1 MLTILFLPIPPILID
16 LGLAFSIALS
26 ALILMVALWI
36 QRPLDFSAFPT
47 VLLIATILRLALNV
61 ATTRLILSRGGE
73 GEQAAGHVVA
83 GFSKFVMGGDF
94 VIGLII
100 FAILVTVNFVVI
112 TKGATRIA
120 EVGARFTLDAIPG
133 KQMAIDADLSAG
145 LIDDKEAQ
153 RRRREL
159 EEESAFFGAMDG
171 ASKFVRGDAI
181 AGLIITA
188 INIFGGIIIG
198 VTHHGLTLSRAA
210 DVYTKLSVGDGLVSQ
225 MPALIVSLSAGLLVS
240 KGGTRGSA
248 EQAVLRQLSG
258 YPRAVSAAALMMFVL
273 AIMPGLPMAPFV
285 LLGGV
290 MAFVGYTLPR
300 RQAARDRKEDARK
313 ADERAQTA
321 AKESVK
327 ESLKTAEIELALGG
341 HLSVHLLGSR
351 TELGHRVAKIRKK
364 FAKQY
369 GFVIPEI
376 KLTDNLSIDPKGYQ
390 IRIHDTRV
398 AHGEL
403 RLGEVLVLVDKD
415 GKPDVPGEEVDRT
428 RLRHEGAVGDGGFHR
443 RSQATGLQTGRQ
455 SVGSAH
461 ASERG
466 DQGESRPAPV
476 LQGHARAARPARSRI
491 QAPDRGSLPV
501 TDFLFGP
508 AGDPEDPAGRA
519 RVDPQSPSDPRGDRG
534 DRAPCAALR
543 TGGGACPHAA
553 CPADLRRPLRQRR
566 AQRGPPRQSLGSRL
580 PPEPEARPQG
590 GRRRIRRRSAP
601 DRAVRDGSQRG
612 DPQVHRERHQRG
624 AGGDP
629 GGPSLCPDDPGTGVP
644 DTAGPVACG
653 GRAQRRDQSARSH
666 IVISSLADSVLVT
679 FIVFCRIGACLMFVP
694 GYSSVNVPAQVRL
707 FIALVTTF
715 ALTPI
720 LIAVLKPL
728 TDQAAPLTLALLIGS
743 EVLVG
748 SVIGLGGRVFFL
760 ALQTMATVMAS
771 AIGLSNIPGT
781 PIGDTDPAPAL
792 VPLIMASVTTLFF
805 MTDQHW
811 QVLRGLMNSYDVWH
825 PGARLGGSMA
835 LDQLVSRLSEAFV
848 LTLRIA
854 SPFIVYSVIVN
865 LAVGLINKLT
875 PAIPVYFISVPFVLF
890 GGFLLL
896 YLTSDELLTQFM
908 LGVSSWLSE

>member
-1 MLTILFLPIPPILID
+1 MADTLAASLPSPRRFGADAFFAAGIVTMLTILFLPIPPILID

-47 VLLIATILRLALNV
+47 VLLIATILRLALNI

-73 GEQAAGHVVA
+73 GEQAAGYVVA

-188 INIFGGIIIG
+188 INIFGGIVIG

-248 EQAVLRQLSG
+248 EQAVLRQLGG

-273 AIMPGLPMAPFV
+273 ALMPGLPMPPFV

-290 MAFVGYTLPR
+290 MAFVGYTLPK
-300 RQAARDRKEDARK
+300 RQAAEKQKEDARK
-313 ADERAQTA
+313 ANERAQTE

-415 GKPDVPGEEVDRT
+415 GKPDVPGEEVIEPAFGMKALWVTEAFTDEVRRQGCKPVDNLSVLLTHLSEVLRANLAQLLSYKDMRGLLDRLDPEYKRLVEDLCPSQISYSGLLAILKILLAERVSIRNLHLILEAIAEIAPHVRRSEQVAEHVRT
-428 RLRHEGAVGDGGFHR
+428 RLAQQICGDLSDNGVLNVVRLGNRWDLAFH
-443 RSQATGLQTGRQ
+443 Q
-455 SVGSAH
+455 SLKRDAK
-461 ASERG
+461 G
-466 DQGESRPAPV
+466 DVIEFDA
-476 LQGHARAARPARSRI
+476 
-491 QAPDRGSLPV
+491 
-501 TDFLFGP
+501 
-508 AGDPEDPAGRA
+508 
-519 RVDPQSPSDPRGDRG
+519 DPRLIEQF
-534 DRAPCAALR
+534 ATEASAAIRKFTENGTSVVLAV
-543 TGGGACPHAA
+543 T
-553 CPADLRRPLRQRR
+553 
-566 AQRGPPRQSLGSRL
+566 
-580 PPEPEARPQG
+580 PEARPYV
-590 GRRRIRRRSAP
+590 RMILERVFPTLPILSHVEVARSAEI
-601 DRAVRDGSQRG
+601 RAL
-612 DPQVHRERHQRG
+612 G
-624 AGGDP
+624 A
-629 GGPSLCPDDPGTGVP
+629 
-644 DTAGPVACG
+644 
-653 GRAQRRDQSARSH
+653 
-666 IVISSLADSVLVT
+666 IS
-679 FIVFCRIGACLMFVP
+679 
-694 GYSSVNVPAQVRL
+694 
-707 FIALVTTF
+707 
-715 ALTPI
+715 
-720 LIAVLKPL
+720 
-728 TDQAAPLTLALLIGS
+728 
-743 EVLVG
+743 
-748 SVIGLGGRVFFL
+748 
-760 ALQTMATVMAS
+760 
-771 AIGLSNIPGT
+771 
-781 PIGDTDPAPAL
+781 
-792 VPLIMASVTTLFF
+792 
-805 MTDQHW
+805 
-811 QVLRGLMNSYDVWH
+811 
-825 PGARLGGSMA
+825 
-835 LDQLVSRLSEAFV
+835 
-848 LTLRIA
+848 
-854 SPFIVYSVIVN
+854 
-865 LAVGLINKLT
+865 
-875 PAIPVYFISVPFVLF
+875 
-890 GGFLLL
+890 
-896 YLTSDELLTQFM
+896 
-908 LGVSSWLSE
+908 

>member
-1 MLTILFLPIPPILID
+1 MADTLAASLPNPRRLGADAFFAGGIVAMLTILFLPIPPILID

-210 DVYTKLSVGDGLVSQ
+210 DVYTKLSVGDGLVTQ

-248 EQAVLRQLSG
+248 EQAVLRQLGG
-258 YPRAVSAAALMMFVL
+258 YPRAVSAASLMMFVL
-273 AIMPGLPMAPFV
+273 ALMPGLPMAPFV

-290 MAFVGYTLPR
+290 MAFVGYSLPK
-300 RQAARDRKEDARK
+300 RQAAAKQKEDARK
-313 ADERAQTA
+313 ADERAQND

-327 ESLKTAEIELALGG
+327 ESLKTAEIELSLGS

-351 TELGHRVAKIRKK
+351 NELAHRVSKIRKK

-376 KLTDNLSIDPKGYQ
+376 KLSDNLSIDPKGYQ

-403 RLGEVLVLVDKD
+403 RIGEVMVLVDKD
-415 GKPDVPGEEVDRT
+415 GKPDVPGDEVIEPAFGMKALWVTEAFTDEVKRQGCKPVDNLSVLLTHLSEVLRANLSQLLSYKDMRGLLDRLEPEYK
-428 RLRHEGAVGDGGFHR
+428 RLVDDLCPSQISYSGLLAILKILLGERVSIRNLHLILEAIAEIAPHVR
-443 RSQATGLQTGRQ
+443 RSEQVAEHVRMRLAQQICGDLSDNGVLNVLRLGNRWDLAFHQ
-455 SVGSAH
+455 SLKRDGK
-461 ASERG
+461 G
-466 DQGESRPAPV
+466 DVVEFDA
-476 LQGHARAARPARSRI
+476 
-491 QAPDRGSLPV
+491 
-501 TDFLFGP
+501 
-508 AGDPEDPAGRA
+508 
-519 RVDPQSPSDPRGDRG
+519 DPRLIEQF
-534 DRAPCAALR
+534 ATEASAAIRKFTEDGTSVVLAV
-543 TGGGACPHAA
+543 T
-553 CPADLRRPLRQRR
+553 
-566 AQRGPPRQSLGSRL
+566 
-580 PPEPEARPQG
+580 PEARPYV
-590 GRRRIRRRSAP
+590 RMILERVFPTLPILSHVEVARSAEI
-601 DRAVRDGSQRG
+601 RAL
-612 DPQVHRERHQRG
+612 G
-624 AGGDP
+624 A
-629 GGPSLCPDDPGTGVP
+629 
-644 DTAGPVACG
+644 
-653 GRAQRRDQSARSH
+653 
-666 IVISSLADSVLVT
+666 IS
-679 FIVFCRIGACLMFVP
+679 
-694 GYSSVNVPAQVRL
+694 
-707 FIALVTTF
+707 
-715 ALTPI
+715 
-720 LIAVLKPL
+720 
-728 TDQAAPLTLALLIGS
+728 
-743 EVLVG
+743 
-748 SVIGLGGRVFFL
+748 
-760 ALQTMATVMAS
+760 
-771 AIGLSNIPGT
+771 
-781 PIGDTDPAPAL
+781 
-792 VPLIMASVTTLFF
+792 
-805 MTDQHW
+805 
-811 QVLRGLMNSYDVWH
+811 
-825 PGARLGGSMA
+825 
-835 LDQLVSRLSEAFV
+835 
-848 LTLRIA
+848 
-854 SPFIVYSVIVN
+854 
-865 LAVGLINKLT
+865 
-875 PAIPVYFISVPFVLF
+875 
-890 GGFLLL
+890 
-896 YLTSDELLTQFM
+896 
-908 LGVSSWLSE
+908 

>member
-1 MLTILFLPIPPILID
+1 MADTLAASLPTPRRVGADAFFAGGIVAMLTILFLPIPPILID

-73 GEQAAGHVVA
+73 GEHAAGHVVA

-181 AGLIITA
+181 AGLLITA

-273 AIMPGLPMAPFV
+273 ALMPGLPMAPFL

-290 MAFVGYTLPR
+290 MAFVGYSLPR
-300 RQAARDRKEDARK
+300 RQADRERKEAARR
-313 ADERAQTA
+313 ADERAQTE

-327 ESLKTAEIELALGG
+327 EQLKTAEIELALGG

-351 TELGHRVAKIRKK
+351 TELAHRVAKIRKK

-369 GFVIPEI
+369 GFVVPEI

-415 GKPDVPGEEVDRT
+415 GKPDVPGEEVIEPAFGMKALWVTEAFTDEVKRQGCKPVDNLSVLLTHLSEVIRANLAQLLSYKDMRALLDRLDPEYKRLVEDLCPSQISYSGLLAILKILLAERVSIRNLHLILEAIAEIAPHVRRSEQVAEHVRT
-428 RLRHEGAVGDGGFHR
+428 RLAQQICGDLSDNGVLNVVRLGNRWDLAFH
-443 RSQATGLQTGRQ
+443 Q
-455 SVGSAH
+455 SLKRDAK
-461 ASERG
+461 G
-466 DQGESRPAPV
+466 DIVEFDA
-476 LQGHARAARPARSRI
+476 
-491 QAPDRGSLPV
+491 
-501 TDFLFGP
+501 
-508 AGDPEDPAGRA
+508 
-519 RVDPQSPSDPRGDRG
+519 DPRLIEQF
-534 DRAPCAALR
+534 ATEASAAIR
-543 TGGGACPHAA
+543 KFTESGT
-553 CPADLRRPLRQRR
+553 
-566 AQRGPPRQSLGSRL
+566 SLVL
-580 PPEPEARPQG
+580 AVTPEARPYV
-590 GRRRIRRRSAP
+590 RMILERVFPTLPVLSHVEVARSAEI
-601 DRAVRDGSQRG
+601 RAL
-612 DPQVHRERHQRG
+612 G
-624 AGGDP
+624 A
-629 GGPSLCPDDPGTGVP
+629 
-644 DTAGPVACG
+644 
-653 GRAQRRDQSARSH
+653 
-666 IVISSLADSVLVT
+666 
-679 FIVFCRIGACLMFVP
+679 
-694 GYSSVNVPAQVRL
+694 
-707 FIALVTTF
+707 
-715 ALTPI
+715 
-720 LIAVLKPL
+720 
-728 TDQAAPLTLALLIGS
+728 
-743 EVLVG
+743 
-748 SVIGLGGRVFFL
+748 
-760 ALQTMATVMAS
+760 
-771 AIGLSNIPGT
+771 
-781 PIGDTDPAPAL
+781 
-792 VPLIMASVTTLFF
+792 
-805 MTDQHW
+805 
-811 QVLRGLMNSYDVWH
+811 
-825 PGARLGGSMA
+825 
-835 LDQLVSRLSEAFV
+835 VS
-848 LTLRIA
+848 
-854 SPFIVYSVIVN
+854 
-865 LAVGLINKLT
+865 
-875 PAIPVYFISVPFVLF
+875 
-890 GGFLLL
+890 
-896 YLTSDELLTQFM
+896 
-908 LGVSSWLSE
+908 

>member
-1 MLTILFLPIPPILID
+1 MADTLAASLPTPRRLGADAFFAGGIVAMLTILFLPIPPILID

-188 INIFGGIIIG
+188 INIFGGIVIG
-198 VTHHGLTLSRAA
+198 VTHHGLSLSRAA
-210 DVYTKLSVGDGLVSQ
+210 DVYTKLSVGDGLVTQ

-248 EQAVLRQLSG
+248 EQAVLRQLGG
-258 YPRAVSAAALMMFVL
+258 YPRAVSAASLMMFVL
-273 AIMPGLPMAPFV
+273 ALMPGLPMAPFV

-300 RQAARDRKEDARK
+300 RQAARERKEDVRK
-313 ADERAQTA
+313 ADERAQA
-321 AKESVK
+321 EAKESVK
-327 ESLKTAEIELALGG
+327 DQLKTAEIELSLGG

-351 TELGHRVAKIRKK
+351 TELAHRVAKIRKK

-376 KLTDNLSIDPKGYQ
+376 KLSDNLSIDPKGYQ

-415 GKPDVPGEEVDRT
+415 GKPDVPGEEVVEPAFGMKALWVTEAFTDEVKRQGCKPVDNLSVLLTHLSEVLRANLAQLLSYKDMRALLDRLDPEYKRLVEDLCPSQISYSGLLAILKILLAERVSIRNLHLILEAIAEIAPHVRRSEQVAEHVRT
-428 RLRHEGAVGDGGFHR
+428 RLAQQICGDLSDNGVLNVVRLGNRWDLAFH
-443 RSQATGLQTGRQ
+443 Q
-455 SVGSAH
+455 SLKRDGK
-461 ASERG
+461 G
-466 DQGESRPAPV
+466 DVVEFDA
-476 LQGHARAARPARSRI
+476 
-491 QAPDRGSLPV
+491 
-501 TDFLFGP
+501 
-508 AGDPEDPAGRA
+508 
-519 RVDPQSPSDPRGDRG
+519 DPRLIEQF
-534 DRAPCAALR
+534 ATEASAAIRKFTENGTSVVLAV
-543 TGGGACPHAA
+543 T
-553 CPADLRRPLRQRR
+553 
-566 AQRGPPRQSLGSRL
+566 
-580 PPEPEARPQG
+580 PEARPYV
-590 GRRRIRRRSAP
+590 RMILERVFPTLPILSHVEVARSAEI
-601 DRAVRDGSQRG
+601 RAL
-612 DPQVHRERHQRG
+612 G
-624 AGGDP
+624 A
-629 GGPSLCPDDPGTGVP
+629 
-644 DTAGPVACG
+644 
-653 GRAQRRDQSARSH
+653 
-666 IVISSLADSVLVT
+666 
-679 FIVFCRIGACLMFVP
+679 
-694 GYSSVNVPAQVRL
+694 
-707 FIALVTTF
+707 
-715 ALTPI
+715 
-720 LIAVLKPL
+720 
-728 TDQAAPLTLALLIGS
+728 
-743 EVLVG
+743 
-748 SVIGLGGRVFFL
+748 
-760 ALQTMATVMAS
+760 
-771 AIGLSNIPGT
+771 
-781 PIGDTDPAPAL
+781 
-792 VPLIMASVTTLFF
+792 
-805 MTDQHW
+805 
-811 QVLRGLMNSYDVWH
+811 
-825 PGARLGGSMA
+825 
-835 LDQLVSRLSEAFV
+835 VS
-848 LTLRIA
+848 
-854 SPFIVYSVIVN
+854 
-865 LAVGLINKLT
+865 
-875 PAIPVYFISVPFVLF
+875 
-890 GGFLLL
+890 
-896 YLTSDELLTQFM
+896 
-908 LGVSSWLSE
+908 

>member
-1 MLTILFLPIPPILID
+1 MADTLAASLPSPRRLGADAFFAAGIVTMLTILFLPIPPILID

-47 VLLIATILRLALNV
+47 VLLIATILRLALNI

-73 GEQAAGHVVA
+73 GEHAAGYVVA

-188 INIFGGIIIG
+188 INIFGGIVIG
-198 VTHHGLTLSRAA
+198 VTHHGLTLTRAA

-248 EQAVLRQLSG
+248 EQAVLRQLGG

-273 AIMPGLPMAPFV
+273 ALMPGLPMAPFV

-300 RQAARDRKEDARK
+300 RQAARERKEAALK
-313 ADERAQTA
+313 ADERAQTE

-327 ESLKTAEIELALGG
+327 EQLKTAEIELALGG

-351 TELGHRVAKIRKK
+351 TELAHRVAKIRKK

-415 GKPDVPGEEVDRT
+415 GKPDVPGEEVIEPAFGMKALWVTEAFTDEVKRQGCKPVDNLSVLLTHLSEVIRANLAQLLSYKDMRALLDRLDPEYKRLVEDLCPSQISYSGLLAILKILLAERVSIRNLHLILEAIAEIAPHVRRSEQVAEHVRT
-428 RLRHEGAVGDGGFHR
+428 RLAQQICGDLSDDGVLNVVRLGNRWDLAFH
-443 RSQATGLQTGRQ
+443 Q
-455 SVGSAH
+455 SLKRDAK
-461 ASERG
+461 G
-466 DQGESRPAPV
+466 DVVEFDA
-476 LQGHARAARPARSRI
+476 
-491 QAPDRGSLPV
+491 
-501 TDFLFGP
+501 
-508 AGDPEDPAGRA
+508 
-519 RVDPQSPSDPRGDRG
+519 DPRLIEQF
-534 DRAPCAALR
+534 ATEASAAIRKFTESGTSVVLAV
-543 TGGGACPHAA
+543 T
-553 CPADLRRPLRQRR
+553 
-566 AQRGPPRQSLGSRL
+566 
-580 PPEPEARPQG
+580 PEARPYV
-590 GRRRIRRRSAP
+590 RMILERVFPTLPVLSHVEVARSAEI
-601 DRAVRDGSQRG
+601 RAL
-612 DPQVHRERHQRG
+612 G
-624 AGGDP
+624 A
-629 GGPSLCPDDPGTGVP
+629 
-644 DTAGPVACG
+644 
-653 GRAQRRDQSARSH
+653 
-666 IVISSLADSVLVT
+666 IS
-679 FIVFCRIGACLMFVP
+679 
-694 GYSSVNVPAQVRL
+694 
-707 FIALVTTF
+707 
-715 ALTPI
+715 
-720 LIAVLKPL
+720 
-728 TDQAAPLTLALLIGS
+728 
-743 EVLVG
+743 
-748 SVIGLGGRVFFL
+748 
-760 ALQTMATVMAS
+760 
-771 AIGLSNIPGT
+771 
-781 PIGDTDPAPAL
+781 
-792 VPLIMASVTTLFF
+792 
-805 MTDQHW
+805 
-811 QVLRGLMNSYDVWH
+811 
-825 PGARLGGSMA
+825 
-835 LDQLVSRLSEAFV
+835 
-848 LTLRIA
+848 
-854 SPFIVYSVIVN
+854 
-865 LAVGLINKLT
+865 
-875 PAIPVYFISVPFVLF
+875 
-890 GGFLLL
+890 
-896 YLTSDELLTQFM
+896 
-908 LGVSSWLSE
+908 

>member
-1 MLTILFLPIPPILID
+1 MADTLAASLPSPRRLGADAFFAGGIVAMLTILFLPIPAILID

-47 VLLIATILRLALNV
+47 VLLIATILRLALNI

-73 GEQAAGHVVA
+73 GEHAAGHVVA

-181 AGLIITA
+181 AGLLITA
-188 INIFGGIIIG
+188 INIFGGIVIG

-248 EQAVLRQLSG
+248 EQAVLRQLGG

-273 AIMPGLPMAPFV
+273 ALMPGLPMAPFV

-290 MAFVGYTLPR
+290 MAFVGYSLPK
-300 RQAARDRKEDARK
+300 RQAALKQKEDARR
-313 ADERAQTA
+313 ADERAQTD

-327 ESLKTAEIELALGG
+327 EQLKTAEIELALGG

-351 TELGHRVAKIRKK
+351 TELAHRVAKIRKK

-415 GKPDVPGEEVDRT
+415 GKPDVPGDEVIEPAFGMKALWVTEAFTDEIKRQGCKPVDNLSVLLTHLSEVLRANLSQLLSYKDMRALLDRLDPEYKRLVEDLCPSQISYSGLLAILKILLAERVSIRNLHLILEAIAEIAPHVRRSEQVAEHVRT
-428 RLRHEGAVGDGGFHR
+428 RLAQQICGDLSDNGVLNVLRLGNRWDLAFH
-443 RSQATGLQTGRQ
+443 Q
-455 SVGSAH
+455 SLKRDAK
-461 ASERG
+461 G
-466 DQGESRPAPV
+466 DVIEFDA
-476 LQGHARAARPARSRI
+476 
-491 QAPDRGSLPV
+491 
-501 TDFLFGP
+501 
-508 AGDPEDPAGRA
+508 
-519 RVDPQSPSDPRGDRG
+519 DPRLIEQFATEASTAIRKFTENGTSVVL
-534 DRAPCAALR
+534 AV
-543 TGGGACPHAA
+543 T
-553 CPADLRRPLRQRR
+553 
-566 AQRGPPRQSLGSRL
+566 
-580 PPEPEARPQG
+580 PEARPYV
-590 GRRRIRRRSAP
+590 RMILERVFPTLPILSHVEVARSAEI
-601 DRAVRDGSQRG
+601 RAL
-612 DPQVHRERHQRG
+612 G
-624 AGGDP
+624 A
-629 GGPSLCPDDPGTGVP
+629 
-644 DTAGPVACG
+644 
-653 GRAQRRDQSARSH
+653 
-666 IVISSLADSVLVT
+666 IS
-679 FIVFCRIGACLMFVP
+679 
-694 GYSSVNVPAQVRL
+694 
-707 FIALVTTF
+707 
-715 ALTPI
+715 
-720 LIAVLKPL
+720 
-728 TDQAAPLTLALLIGS
+728 
-743 EVLVG
+743 
-748 SVIGLGGRVFFL
+748 
-760 ALQTMATVMAS
+760 
-771 AIGLSNIPGT
+771 
-781 PIGDTDPAPAL
+781 
-792 VPLIMASVTTLFF
+792 
-805 MTDQHW
+805 
-811 QVLRGLMNSYDVWH
+811 
-825 PGARLGGSMA
+825 
-835 LDQLVSRLSEAFV
+835 
-848 LTLRIA
+848 
-854 SPFIVYSVIVN
+854 
-865 LAVGLINKLT
+865 
-875 PAIPVYFISVPFVLF
+875 
-890 GGFLLL
+890 
-896 YLTSDELLTQFM
+896 
-908 LGVSSWLSE
+908 